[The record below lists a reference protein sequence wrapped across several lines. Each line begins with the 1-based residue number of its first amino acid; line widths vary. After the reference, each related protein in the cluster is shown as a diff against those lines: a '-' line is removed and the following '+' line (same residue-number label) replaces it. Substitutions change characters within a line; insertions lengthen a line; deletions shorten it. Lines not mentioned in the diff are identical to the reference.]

1 VWSTKKEDIMMAR
14 SRTLSTALVSAVAA
28 VAIAAALVTPLAS
41 HSTEAARPAP
51 ASPLTAEEA
60 ISQIEG
66 EDGVLRFEV
75 AEDAS
80 RFVWAGDPVL
90 TDGLPADSTPYVT
103 QGYLYPVG
111 TLTNGNGVLADGSP
125 EFPDKVLGQWSCWGW
140 RLSGSD
146 HAQSPSWLTSHL
158 FNFGD
163 QWGEATLLSEGYSID
178 DLGVP
183 LNRVV
188 IGGTGPYAGASGVQ
202 AETNLGFNATDGMN
216 FSYEIDLAD

>member
-1 VWSTKKEDIMMAR
+1 MKENSMNAR
-14 SRTLSTALVSAVAA
+14 SRTISTALVSAVAI
-28 VAIAAALVTPLAS
+28 VAIAATLATPVAS
-41 HSTEAARPAP
+41 RSTEAAHTAP
-51 ASPLTAEEA
+51 ASALTAEEV

-178 DLGVP
+178 DLGVQ

-216 FSYEIDLAD
+216 FSYEIDLADQ